1 MKKGWNIRCRS
12 RAKRGPESK
21 HFLVA
26 FVAVTLTALV
36 IVLLGVVSTRPS
48 FSTQAFTRNPAAG
61 GAVPVDWPTLE
72 RLSAGPEEAI
82 PETLLRSPLRVPG
95 YMLSFEER
103 PDARGEVSRFL
114 LVPDPGSWIHPPHLD
129 AGEVVIVN
137 MEKGTTA
144 RLVERQAVWVKGT
157 LAPSLTR
164 QGQIEAAFQ
173 ITASDVEPYEAVKPG
188 S

>member
-1 MKKGWNIRCRS
+1 MKKGWNTGRRPKANRS
-12 RAKRGPESK
+12 PESK
-21 HFLVA
+21 HFLIA
-26 FVAVTLTALV
+26 FLAIMLAAFV

-48 FSTQAFTRNPAAG
+48 FSTQAFNRDPAAG
-61 GAVPVDWPTLE
+61 DAVPLDWPTLE
-72 RLSAGPEEAI
+72 RLSAGPEDAI
-82 PETLLRSPLRVPG
+82 PEALLRSPLRLPG

-137 MEKGTTA
+137 MEKGAKA
-144 RLVERQAVWVKGT
+144 RLVQRQAVWVKGT

-164 QGQIEAAFQ
+164 QGTIEAAFQ
-173 ITASDVEPYEAVKPG
+173 ITASDVEPYNRAKPG